1 MRQKSKNQT
10 KINISGKLF
19 SHKSKAFTLVELLV
33 AISII
38 GLMSTITLVS
48 LNSARAQSRDAKRI
62 TEINQ
67 LQTALELYFDQHGT
81 YPQINNA
88 RTSKQAGG
96 CGQSGSW
103 CDLEVELTA
112 FMNPIPRD
120 PLGLQDDYRL
130 YYDSDSNTNY
140 SSYGI
145 MARLEHGANF
155 SLMVNDGGHYL
166 EFYEVGIEPAYCS
179 RTYSGNGADWL
190 TANSKVCQGGD

>member
-1 MRQKSKNQT
+1 MPQNTQSEAKT
-10 KINISGKLF
+10 KVLGKLLSF
-19 SHKSKAFTLVELLV
+19 RSKGFTLVELLV

-38 GLMSTITLVS
+38 GLMSSITLVS

-62 TEINQ
+62 TEIDQ
-67 LQTALELYFDQHGT
+67 LQTALELYFDQNGT
-81 YPQINNA
+81 YPPINNA
-88 RTSKQAGG
+88 STSKQPNG

-103 CDLEVELTA
+103 CDLETELSS

-120 PLGLQDDYRL
+120 PLGLQNDYRIF
-130 YYDSDSNTNY
+130 YDSDSNTNY
-140 SSYGI
+140 DSYGI

-155 SLMVNDGGHYL
+155 SLTVNDGGYYL
-166 EFYEVGIEPAYCS
+166 EFYEVGIEPTYCS